1 MYAQKLTLG
10 SSVFHL
16 EYNHPA
22 LFEECVGLP
31 HLKKNLFAMS
41 KSHDHPHTT
50 LFCYAKGAVSSTAN
64 MMCKRSDVSDLHR
77 QKYHVLSY
85 TNSSLMRV

>member
-1 MYAQKLTLG
+1 
-10 SSVFHL
+10 
-16 EYNHPA
+16 
-22 LFEECVGLP
+22 
-31 HLKKNLFAMS
+31 MS

-50 LFCYAKGAVSSTAN
+50 LFYYAKGAVSSTAN